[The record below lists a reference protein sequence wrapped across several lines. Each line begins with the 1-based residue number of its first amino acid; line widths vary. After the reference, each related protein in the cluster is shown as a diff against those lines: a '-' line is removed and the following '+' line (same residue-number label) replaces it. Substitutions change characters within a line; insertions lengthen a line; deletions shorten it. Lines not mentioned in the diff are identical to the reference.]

1 MKDLFRKTMLAAA
14 VIAAVS
20 LTAGAGFAVEKP
32 GAAAGKQAYERCD
45 HDGRHDMEMYGKAVW
60 KKTLTAE
67 QKTELG
73 KLQDSFKN
81 EMASQK
87 AALRDKK
94 EAVRGIVASDTP
106 DKEALSRLTGEIA
119 ALEKGIMDEKYGH
132 MIKVRAL
139 LNPEQKAAFDAA
151 LKKGE
156 RARR

>member
-1 MKDLFRKTMLAAA
+1 MKDLFRKSMLAAA

-20 LTAGAGFAVEKP
+20 LTAGAGFAGDKAGE
-32 GAAAGKQAYERCD
+32 AAGKQAYERCD
-45 HDGRHDMEMYGKAVW
+45 HDREMYGKAAW

-67 QKTELG
+67 QKNELG
-73 KLQDSFKN
+73 KLQDSHKN

-87 AALRDKK
+87 AALREKK

-119 ALEKGIMDEKYGH
+119 ALEKGLMDARYGH

-156 RARR
+156 RGKR

>member
-14 VIAAVS
+14 VVAAVS
-20 LTAGAGFAVEKP
+20 LTAGAGFAGDKA

-45 HDGRHDMEMYGKAVW
+45 HDGRHEWGMYGKAAW

-81 EMASQK
+81 ELSSQK
-87 AALRDKK
+87 AALNEKK
-94 EAVRGIVASDTP
+94 EAARTIVASETP
-106 DKEALSRLTGEIA
+106 DREALSRLTGEIA
-119 ALEKGIMDEKYGH
+119 ALEKGLMDARYGH

-156 RARR
+156 RTKR

>member
-14 VIAAVS
+14 VVAAVS
-20 LTAGAGFAVEKP
+20 LTAGAGFAGDKA
-32 GAAAGKQAYERCD
+32 GAAAAGKQAYERCD
-45 HDGRHDMEMYGKAVW
+45 HDGEMYGKAAW

-73 KLQDSFKN
+73 KLQESFKN

-87 AALRDKK
+87 ASLKNKK
-94 EAVRGIVASDTP
+94 EAARAIVASDTP
-106 DKEALSRLTGEIA
+106 DREALSRLTGEIA
-119 ALEKGIMDEKYGH
+119 SLEKGLMDAKYGH
-132 MIKVRAL
+132 MIKVRSL

-156 RARR
+156 RGKR